1 MNAHST
7 YKKIQKETQTGRSVE
22 IQVLRKAAVQFRQAL
37 AATEDNAKVALL
49 DAAVRYNLRI
59 WGIFQGDWSRPD
71 CPLADPLRTDLL
83 RLSLYVHKNSMEVLA
98 YASPDKIRT
107 LINIDECLAE
117 GLAAGTRAPIPTLAS
132 A

>member
-1 MNAHST
+1 MNAHKV
-7 YKKIQKETQTGRSVE
+7 YKKIQKETLSGRSVE
-22 IQVLRKAAVQFRQAL
+22 VQVLRKAAVQFRQVL
-37 AATEDNAKVALL
+37 ASTDDAAKDKLL

-59 WGIFQGDWSRPD
+59 WNVFQTDWERPD
-71 CPLADPLRTDLL
+71 CPLDTTLRTDLL

-98 YASPDKIRT
+98 YATPEKLRT

-117 GLAAGTRAPIPTLAS
+117 GLVAGSKAPIPTLAP

>member
-1 MNAHST
+1 M
-7 YKKIQKETQTGRSVE
+7 
-22 IQVLRKAAVQFRQAL
+22 
-37 AATEDNAKVALL
+37 
-49 DAAVRYNLRI
+49 
-59 WGIFQGDWSRPD
+59 
-71 CPLADPLRTDLL
+71 ADPLRTDLL

-117 GLAAGTRAPIPTLAS
+117 GLATGTKAAIPTLAS